1 MPTENEQPEKLA
13 ATVTEV
19 SERVSVLVR
28 EELELAKAEMT
39 EKATSIARGAAAV
52 AAGAVFAVFAV
63 IYLLSAIAWGLNAI
77 FVSGAGDLWIGFAIV
92 FGVLLLVALVVFLF
106 ARSKLRVGSPTP
118 TMAIDE
124 AKKIRATVQAASEDK
139 H

>member
-1 MPTENEQPEKLA
+1 M
-13 ATVTEV
+13 TEV

-39 EKATSIARGAAAV
+39 EKASSIARGAAAV

-92 FGVLLLVALVVFLF
+92 FGVLLLVALGTFLF
-106 ARSKLRVGSPTP
+106 ARSKLRVGSPAP

-124 AKKIRATVQAASEDK
+124 AKKIRATVQASSEDK
-139 H
+139 R